1 MAATVQAVPTQ
12 PAVLYQVEAFYDGDC
27 PLCTKEVALLRG
39 LDRHGRIRFT
49 DFTAPGFDA
58 AAVGLTHDELM
69 ARMHG
74 RLPDGALIEGVEVFR
89 RLYAAVGF
97 GPVVALTRLPG
108 LAQACEA
115 GLLTTRRARGDEGR
129 GDRRPGLTACRRQ
142 RGQAGGW

>member
-12 PAVLYQVEAFYDGDC
+12 PAVLHQVEAFYDGDC

-74 RLPDGALIEGVEVFR
+74 RLPDGTLIEGIEVFR

-115 GLLTTRRARGDEGR
+115 AYHLFARNRLRLTGR
-129 GDRRPGLTACRRQ
+129 CHDGACALPASVGAETTAH
-142 RGQAGGW
+142 